1 MSCVSGFILDWII
14 DVIGALIGRQQ
25 CSQKVAC
32 RAGRLAQ
39 EKVPGSQ
46 MLVVMMETFVPPGLL
61 RWFSILKTGVMSA
74 FDACDISFLC
84 DFTDITKH

>member
-46 MLVVMMETFVPPGLL
+46 MLVVMMESFVPPGLL

-74 FDACDISFLC
+74 FDACDSSFLC